1 MSIRQLDACADAPGP
16 LSSAE
21 RRRGAPLLLKCL
33 FFAAMV
39 LLYVL
44 VAAVVVF
51 LAFRSGKYPSG
62 ADTMFYIYRG
72 DFLYRSITQ
81 EGNWYPLI
89 DMAWYNGVQT
99 WRYWSPLSAFILAGC
114 QGIAG
119 GDSFNGY
126 LLGVGVFYVLSALVW
141 LIIGYTHRRPFMGA
155 FIGLLWFLVPNNAF
169 MFFEEGV
176 LARSMSMCVLPW
188 FLVSVYDY
196 LHRPVGKRW
205 SSLVG
210 IMASYLFIIMCHLG
224 WAGMLAIALLLFFL
238 FYKLLY
244 PKGSAPIGPVLISM
258 ILCVVIT
265 GLWTY
270 PSLVGGITGIDS
282 SSIMRSYFQSLNLTV
297 NPFCGGSLNRWIANP
312 GKAYFGGAAFALALF
327 GLFFSR
333 RAVVPGFATALSICL
348 LTSTAA
354 YPILAV
360 LPGAQYLWMLRFV
373 SIALTFLFVSFFFW
387 RSLKKHF
394 QAIIAVL
401 LVCEVCL
408 GLVLVAGD
416 GSTTG
421 LSPEQRYNKIAEDA
435 LLDQG
440 KALTTQR
447 FSVAE
452 PFSSVLDAIYV
463 IAGYGED
470 AVPTSYGQ
478 GVQAA
483 PQYTNIVRVNQAAEN
498 GQFLYMFDRLLELGN
513 DTVAIPTK
521 YLDARYQ
528 GPVELD
534 AAAARVGYRLA
545 AETNGY
551 RLYHIDTPETFGVVS
566 TYRAAAIGTGAGDI
580 ALGFPAVQEL
590 TEVCL
595 DHYTYEDLAK
605 YDVIYLAGFTYED
618 KKTAEQLV
626 LDLSEDGVRFLIMA
640 DGMPADE
647 HTGSK
652 TFLDVSCNTVN
663 FQNGYPVLETIDG
676 PLICDLFADGYSKD
690 WKTVYVN
697 GLDDVWGTITDVPE
711 GKMDFYGTT
720 HNDNIVF
727 IGLALTYHY
736 SLTLDKTVGDLL
748 SHALTLSSQELPKR
762 EIVPITVDYRD
773 NVITIDAPCDNVN
786 TTLSYHDIF
795 RPDRPIRNVGHL
807 TVVDRGRTVIRLVYP
822 CLAVGLTLTI
832 VGVVAAAA
840 YLALMRKRFK
850 KLEQWEA
857 EQAAD
862 AQEAPTGETPAEP
875 EPPAQETP
883 IAETPEQ
890 PDAPAQEPPQ
900 GESVSEAPPAE

>member
-1 MSIRQLDACADAPGP
+1 MT
-16 LSSAE
+16 
-21 RRRGAPLLLKCL
+21 
-33 FFAAMV
+33 

-44 VAAVVVF
+44 IAVIAVLLV
-51 LAFRSGKYPSG
+51 RHSGTYPQG
-62 ADTMFYIYRG
+62 ADTMFYVYRG

-81 EGNWYPLI
+81 EGNWFPLI

-114 QGIAG
+114 QAVAG
-119 GDSFNGY
+119 GNSFSGY
-126 LLGVGVFYVLSALVW
+126 LLCTGLFYFLSALVW
-141 LIIGYTHRRPFMGA
+141 LIIGATHRRPVMGA
-155 FIGLLWFLVPNNAF
+155 FIGLLWFFVPNNAF
-169 MFFEEGV
+169 MFFVEGV

-196 LHRPVGKRW
+196 LNRPVEKRW
-205 SSLVG
+205 SALVS
-210 IMASYLFIIMCHLG
+210 ILVSYVIIIMCHLG
-224 WAGMLAIALLLFFL
+224 WAGMLAISLLIFFL
-238 FYKLLY
+238 FHVLLRRKS
-244 PKGSAPIGPVLISM
+244 PFRAPIGPVL
-258 ILCVVIT
+258 LCMVLGVIIT

-282 SSIMRSYFQSLNLTV
+282 SSIMRSYFQSLNV
-297 NPFCGGSLNRWIANP
+297 SINPFYGGSWNRWDTNP
-312 GKAYFGGAAFALALF
+312 GSAYFGGAAFALALF

-333 RAVVPGFATALSICL
+333 RTVAPGFATALSICL
-348 LTSTAA
+348 LSTTAA
-354 YPILAV
+354 YPILVV
-360 LPGAQYLWMLRFV
+360 LPGSQYLWMLRFV
-373 SIALTFLFVSFFFW
+373 SIALTFLYVSFFFW

-394 QAIIAVL
+394 QAIVAVL

-408 GLVLVAGD
+408 SLGLATGGRSRAGPR
-416 GSTTG
+416 
-421 LSPEQRYNKIAEDA
+421 PEERYDYLAETA
-435 LLDQG
+435 LIGAG
-440 KALTTQR
+440 KEATSQR
-447 FSVAE
+447 FSMVE

-513 DTVAIPTK
+513 DTVGVPIQN
-521 YLDARYQ
+521 LDARYQ
-528 GPVELD
+528 GAEELD
-534 AAAARVGYRLA
+534 AAAAQVGYRLV
-545 AETNGY
+545 EENKGY
-551 RLYHIDTPETFGVVS
+551 RLYHIDTPDTFGVVS

-590 TEVCL
+590 DEPRL
-595 DHYTYEDLAK
+595 DSYTYEDLAK
-605 YDVIYLAGFTYED
+605 YDVIYLSGFTYED
-618 KKTAEQLV
+618 KETAEQLV
-626 LDLSEDGVRFLIMA
+626 LDLSGNGVRILIMA

-711 GKMDFYGTT
+711 GKMDFYGTA

-748 SHALTLSSQELPKR
+748 SHALTLSPQELPKR
-762 EIVPITVDYRD
+762 EIVPISLAYRD
-773 NVITIDAPCDNVN
+773 NVITIDVPCDNVN

-795 RPDRPIRNVGHL
+795 RPDRPIREVSHL
-807 TVVDRGRTVIRLVYP
+807 TVVDQGRTTIRLVYP
-822 CLAVGLTLTI
+822 CLPIGLTLTA
-832 VGVVAAAA
+832 VGLVATVA
-840 YLALMRKRFK
+840 YLVLMRKRLK
-850 KLEQWEA
+850 KLAQWEA
-857 EQAAD
+857 ERT
-862 AQEAPTGETPAEP
+862 APAP
-875 EPPAQETP
+875 EPP
-883 IAETPEQ
+883 
-890 PDAPAQEPPQ
+890 QEPPVP
-900 GESVSEAPPAE
+900 GAFLDAAEPAEMSEK